1 MQTYNIMVVY
11 FKKPTQQGK
20 ICGDGHLHANFIRT
34 LLCSTLILL
43 YEVSEM
49 TVPEHQSSDDK
60 QHAVNRNKGAQR
72 AKRDKV
78 LRIPVL
84 PEEER
89 VIKAKACEAGLT
101 VAEYLRNLGLG
112 YSVPSMIDN
121 RQVDALLKI
130 NADLGR
136 LGGLIKLWL
145 TNDERTKY
153 IGKSQL
159 YMTLDTIQETQSVML
174 KEIMKLRK

>member
-1 MQTYNIMVVY
+1 
-11 FKKPTQQGK
+11 
-20 ICGDGHLHANFIRT
+20 
-34 LLCSTLILL
+34 
-43 YEVSEM
+43 M
-49 TVPEHQSSDDK
+49 TVPEHSTGGNQQK
-60 QHAVNRNKGAQR
+60 TINGKNGKKGAGR
-72 AKRDKV
+72 AKRDKR
-78 LRIPVL
+78 LRVPVL
-84 PEEER
+84 PEEENM
-89 VIKAKACEAGLT
+89 IKAKACEAGLA

-112 YSVPSMIDN
+112 YSVPSIIDN

-159 YMTLDTIQETQSVML
+159 YMTLDTIRETQSVML
-174 KEIMKLRK
+174 KEIVKLRK

>member
-1 MQTYNIMVVY
+1 MVVY
-11 FKKPTQQGK
+11 FKKSTQQGK

-49 TVPEHQSSDDK
+49 TDPEHQRSDEK
-60 QHAVNRNKGAQR
+60 LHAVNRSKGTRR

-89 VIKAKACEAGLT
+89 VIKAKAYEAGLT

-112 YSVPSMIDN
+112 YNVTSIIDN

-174 KEIMKLRK
+174 KEIIKLRK

>member
-1 MQTYNIMVVY
+1 
-11 FKKPTQQGK
+11 
-20 ICGDGHLHANFIRT
+20 
-34 LLCSTLILL
+34 
-43 YEVSEM
+43 M
-49 TVPEHQSSDDK
+49 TVTERPTGGDQQK
-60 QHAVNRNKGAQR
+60 TMNRKKGTGR
-72 AKRDKV
+72 TKRDKR
-78 LRIPVL
+78 LRVPVL

-89 VIKAKACEAGLT
+89 VIKAKASEAGLT

-145 TNDERTKY
+145 TNDERAKY

-159 YMTLDTIQETQSVML
+159 YMTLDTIQEIQSVML